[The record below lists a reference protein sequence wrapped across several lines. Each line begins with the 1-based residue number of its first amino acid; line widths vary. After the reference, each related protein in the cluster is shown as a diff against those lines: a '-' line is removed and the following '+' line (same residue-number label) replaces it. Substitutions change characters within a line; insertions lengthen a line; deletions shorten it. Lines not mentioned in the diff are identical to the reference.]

1 MPIRCAI
8 STSAMDPTSRQPPAG
23 WRARLQGYRWTA
35 ALEGCSAASVFRL
48 DAPGRSSLYLKT
60 EPAGLLAELPG
71 EAERLRW
78 LAVAGIPCAPVLGWE
93 HEAGRY
99 WMLLGELPGR
109 NLEDAAFD
117 PAIKVRLMAGA
128 LRSLHALDPAGCP
141 FDHRAASRIDLARER
156 LRAGLVDGDD
166 LDEAH
171 RDLALADLFARLLAQ
186 VPAREDLVVTHG
198 DACLPNL
205 IAQHGPHEQI
215 SGWIDC
221 GRLGVAD
228 RWQDLALATRDIHE
242 VLGPEWVAPFLRAY
256 GAQPDPA
263 RTAFY
268 RLLDEFF

>member
-1 MPIRCAI
+1 
-8 STSAMDPTSRQPPAG
+8 
-23 WRARLQGYRWTA
+23 LQGYRWTA

-48 DAPGRSSLYLKT
+48 DAPGQPSLYLKT
-60 EPAGLLAELPG
+60 EPAELLAELPG

-78 LAVAGIPCAPVLGWE
+78 LSAAGIPCAPVRGWE
-93 HEAGRY
+93 QEAGRY
-99 WMLLGELPGR
+99 WMLLGELPGC
-109 NLEDAAFD
+109 NLEDAVLD

-128 LRSLHALDPAGCP
+128 LRGLHALDPAGCP
-141 FDHRAASRIDLARER
+141 FDHRAALRMGLASAR
-156 LRAGLVDGDD
+156 LQAGLVDGDD

-171 RDLALADLFARLLAQ
+171 RDLAPADLFARLQAQ
-186 VPAREDLVVTHG
+186 APAREDLVVTHG
-198 DACLPNL
+198 DTCLPNL
-205 IAQHGPHEQI
+205 IVQHAQV